1 MERILM
7 QVCVGS
13 IGVFGLL
20 AVFCAAVWFW
30 TKARRWSVLAL
41 PRVRLVVLVGGA
53 IVATFAA
60 QKGGIP
66 DKPDDP
72 SDKPSPKLVFWSTLD
87 SVEAVTNP
95 KVGQSGT
102 CSDATFV
109 EGKNGSALRIP
120 ADAASAVARLPLPD
134 GLPAASGCIE
144 FWAKIDGGSATYYGG
159 GGSPDF
165 LLARTADNDS
175 TFISLAFTAND
186 GAARGGLCCGYGF
199 YGLEMFSEEVAFA
212 KPYSDYLTQEA
223 VFDWHHY
230 ALVWN
235 VDGITSLSGS
245 PRAAIILDGTM
256 RVCTNGNNG
265 WNRDDFLAA
274 MSKSAY
280 LSFGHAGS
288 HVPYLIDELKVWDA
302 AKTTFVEMPT
312 NLILYCTFDS
322 AAAVTTPAVGENGTC
337 SDVTFVEG
345 RIGSALSVPK
355 LSDVASFSFSTGLPV
370 KRGCIEFWAKME
382 NVEATYG
389 PAGGSWPVFVRMNRN
404 SDGSQFFSY
413 EFLANSGAGAG
424 GLCVGAGDLRLT
436 PELPSWTKPYS
447 TYMQGDVNGWHHYA
461 YVWNVEGI
469 SSLEGMPGSAILVD
483 GVTVAQKNLEAGW
496 NKEEFATIMGQ
507 PATMHF
513 ANEGNNNVAFLIDE
527 LKVWDADKTTF
538 NDEPAV
544 PPDDTPP
551 NLMLYSTLDSRDSI
565 TSPVVGNAGACDG
578 VTFIEGRSG
587 NALSVPSHADLVEFP
602 FPDGL
607 SANKGCI
614 EFWAK
619 LTGSNTTYTDSG
631 NPSFVHV
638 ISSVDSSMPFS
649 LEFNANNGGG
659 RGGICT
665 IGQLGFAPE
674 GWSYSKPYSTYLTG
688 SISDWYHYALVW
700 NLNGIATLNGAP
712 YAAILINGN
721 VVARLNANESWS
733 KDDFV
738 RAMSGSLHVLIGS
751 GSSKVP
757 FAIDDLKIW
766 DGDKTSFSFPKFAYH
781 SDVTAVYDGQE
792 HTLQPPAG
800 LAGDE
805 VFRYSLDRNG
815 PFAETLPSLT
825 DAGTMLIWYEE
836 TIGEEKIVSSAT
848 VTVEKRPLAFT
859 SASATKPYDG
869 KPLTAPTVA
878 TTGLLPMGEGF
889 SFAVTGAQTVIGE
902 SPNAF
907 TWTANEGTKAG
918 NYNVTAVFGTL
929 KVVLDGDT
937 GDVGYE
943 LVADASG
950 GQTIR
955 ITRLSCPDGGDVT
968 LPVSL
973 GGIPVGEVASGAL
986 AGTHVTSVRVP
997 AGMTVAGTL
1006 FENLSQ
1012 LTNATLEAG
1021 STVSGT
1027 LSFSGSAALREVIVS
1042 ADVSALA
1049 PHAFLGC
1056 WDLARVVFA
1065 GEPPFG
1071 NALEGAAGEAALLVA
1086 SVRPATLLQMA
1097 DMICYPVDCATKW
1110 EKSLRNLG
1118 YGGRYGAYAPPWTG
1132 ESSLVA
1138 GTGNLNPSSVVSM
1151 VVTNLMVSVVTNILV
1166 QASPA
1171 EEPSAVYR
1179 AQAGV
1184 TSGAILAGAAGWD
1197 AFGLPD
1203 GMTWDR
1209 ATGTLGGVPTRSG
1222 LYDVMLV
1229 SGSGSQ
1235 TKLMRTTVEVAGYA
1249 TKTGYV
1255 GVAFSAS
1262 GVPWNNLTSYK
1273 SSPAGLKWNKK
1284 VLSGVPTKAGTY
1296 AYKTSAGEPVKIV
1309 ILSLP
1314 SGVVG
1319 SYGGTMAAANGSRY
1333 PLTVSTTAAGKLTA
1347 KVTKCTKTYS
1357 LSATK
1362 WKAMAIEEVDGV
1374 PHRIFSATL
1383 TASGLSL
1390 AVKVDADAAWNAD
1403 ALTANGTLGAI
1414 KGLEGTAQRNA
1425 YTSNGA
1431 AKEAVAALAG
1441 TYALTVASDGAAGW
1455 MLQPTGPGV
1464 KGQCTVVL
1472 KTTGVAT
1479 LSGKLPNKTSVN
1491 TTATLHIDET
1501 GLATLRFYVKG
1512 VWLVWE
1518 NL

>member
-30 TKARRWSVLAL
+30 TKARHWSVLAL
-41 PRVRLVVLVGGA
+41 PRVRLVVLAGGA

-60 QKGGIP
+60 QKGEIP
-66 DKPDDP
+66 DQPDDP
-72 SDKPSPKLVFWSTLD
+72 PDNPSPKLVLWSTLD
-87 SVEAVTNP
+87 SAEAITNP
-95 KVGQSGT
+95 KVGQSGA

-120 ADAASAVARLPLPD
+120 ADAAAAVARLPLPD

-199 YGLEMFSEEVAFA
+199 YGLEMFSEAVAFA

-265 WNRDDFLAA
+265 WNREDFLEA
-274 MSKSAY
+274 MGKSAY

-302 AKTTFVEMPT
+302 DKTTFEGKAELVYWST
-312 NLILYCTFDS
+312 LDS
-322 AAAVTTPAVGENGTC
+322 AAAITQPL
-337 SDVTFVEG
+337 
-345 RIGSALSVPK
+345 IGSAGTCTGATFKSGKNGSALHVP
-355 LSDVASFSFSTGLPV
+355 LNSDVATISLPEGLPEH
-370 KRGCIEFWAKME
+370 RGCIEFWARQE
-382 NVEATYG
+382 
-389 PAGGSWPVFVRMNRN
+389 GGSETYRDSANPSLFSIWREDSVGIGFMYFNAN
-404 SDGSQFFSY
+404 DG
-413 EFLANSGAGAG
+413 GGHG
-424 GLCVGAGDLRLT
+424 GLCSRLSELSIA
-436 PELPSWTKPYS
+436 PEGYS
-447 TYMQGDVNGWHHYA
+447 YSKRYSDYLKNDVFGWHHYA
-461 YVWNVEGI
+461 LSWNVDGI
-469 SSLEGMPGSAILVD
+469 AAVD
-483 GVTVAQKNLEAGW
+483 GNPRMAVFVDGRMVGSTDGANFDASSFKANL
-496 NKEEFATIMGQ
+496 TQ
-507 PATMHF
+507 PLRVKFGSLT
-513 ANEGNNNVAFLIDE
+513 NSSRVPYSIDE
-527 LKVWDADKTTF
+527 FKIWNADKTTF
-538 NDEPAV
+538 E
-544 PPDDTPP
+544 DD
-551 NLMLYSTLDSRDSI
+551 L
-565 TSPVVGNAGACDG
+565 
-578 VTFIEGRSG
+578 
-587 NALSVPSHADLVEFP
+587 
-602 FPDGL
+602 
-607 SANKGCI
+607 
-614 EFWAK
+614 
-619 LTGSNTTYTDSG
+619 
-631 NPSFVHV
+631 PSFVYYQ
-638 ISSVDSSMPFS
+638 D
-649 LEFNANNGGG
+649 
-659 RGGICT
+659 
-665 IGQLGFAPE
+665 
-674 GWSYSKPYSTYLTG
+674 
-688 SISDWYHYALVW
+688 
-700 NLNGIATLNGAP
+700 
-712 YAAILINGN
+712 
-721 VVARLNANESWS
+721 VA
-733 KDDFV
+733 
-738 RAMSGSLHVLIGS
+738 
-751 GSSKVP
+751 
-757 FAIDDLKIW
+757 
-766 DGDKTSFSFPKFAYH
+766 
-781 SDVTAVYDGQE
+781 AVYDGQA
-792 HTLQPPAG
+792 HALLPPEG
-800 LAGDE
+800 LSGNE
-805 VFRYSLDRNG
+805 TFRYALDQNG
-815 PFAETLPSLT
+815 PFADEMPSLA
-825 DAGTMLIWYEE
+825 DAGTLRIWYEE
-836 TIGEEKIVSSAT
+836 TVGGMTIVSSAT
-848 VTVEKRPLAFT
+848 VTVEKRPLMFT

-869 KPLTAPTVA
+869 TPLAADSVVVA
-878 TTGLLPMGEGF
+878 GLLPMGEGF

-918 NYNVTAVFGTL
+918 NYNVTAIFGTL
-929 KVVLDGDT
+929 KVVLDEDT

-943 LVADASG
+943 LVADGSG

-997 AGMTVAGTL
+997 AGVTVAGTL

-1071 NALEGAAGEAALLVA
+1071 NALEGAAGEAALLAA

-1166 QASPA
+1166 PASPA

-1347 KVTKCTKTYS
+1347 KVTKGTKTYS

-1374 PHRIFSATL
+1374 QHRIFSATL

-1512 VWLVWE
+1512 AWLVWE